1 MPKGKPKGLCFVDT
15 IVIIVM
21 SVILSFTVVT
31 MLVLDVINGG

>member
-15 IVIIVM
+15 IAIIVM

-31 MLVLDVINGG
+31 MLVLDIINGG